1 MSWYGVYMGW
11 YGPMVTRYIGPMV
24 TRYIGGLSQF
34 PEVKLDVKKIS
45 EKT

>member
-1 MSWYGVYMGW
+1 MGRYSVYNGW